1 MSGSLLTQQA
11 RQVSLLRLLLVALA
25 LAVLIF
31 AIETRQVKL
40 APDTVDQVRWLLI
53 TVGILSGL
61 LASLVSWSR
70 HQWQLVLHLVFD
82 LAWIGILLHL
92 TGGVSSPAVLLLFA
106 VVMISNL
113 VLPGVF
119 PFVVPA
125 LAALVLAA
133 TAVLYLAGSSPF
145 PREFLEAYPSLS
157 DTHRII
163 GNLAVQIAAVFVVDL
178 LAQLLTRNLREQR
191 LFTDELLDQ
200 LGEGVIAIDPVGVV
214 IYLNDEARR
223 LLHLP
228 EGVRG
233 QPALGILAGEHLAQV
248 RELATTAQLPQI
260 GRMHGING
268 RHLVIRGT
276 ALVGRGGRPLGRT
289 ILIAD
294 ETRLQVLE
302 ENALRAEHLA
312 ALGEMAAGIAHEVR
326 NPLASLRGC
335 AQELADMSAKSHQ
348 DDAQALTA
356 ILLSESDRL
365 ARIVSDFLAFSRLRE
380 PDRGPLDLESVFQ
393 DIERLVRLRDDLP
406 PGLDFQM
413 HLDEET
419 PSVLADP
426 DQLRQILQNLI
437 ANSLDA
443 VRGREHPTIT
453 CRAIRAPDDNGLAM
467 PAVTIE
473 VSDNGCGIANELHER
488 IFTPFFSTKAQG
500 TGLGLPLIAQIIREH
515 EGLITL
521 ESASG
526 KGATF
531 TVLLPAHSQTR
542 SFKRALGQ

>member
-1 MSGSLLTQQA
+1 MILSPLTQQA

-31 AIETRQVKL
+31 TVESRQVKL
-40 APDTVDQVRWLLI
+40 APDTVEFARWLLI
-53 TVGILSGL
+53 AVGIVSGI

-92 TGGVSSPAVLLLFA
+92 TGGVGSPAVLLLFA

-119 PFVVPA
+119 PFVVPS
-125 LAALVLAA
+125 LAALVLTTTAA
-133 TAVLYLAGSSPF
+133 LYLAGSSPF
-145 PREFLEAYPSLS
+145 PKEFLEAYPGLS

-163 GNLAVQIAAVFVVDL
+163 GNLAVQMAAVFVVDL

-200 LGEGVIAIDPVGVV
+200 LGEGVIAIDPVGTV

-233 QPALGILAGEHLAQV
+233 QPAKNILSGEHLSLV
-248 RELATTAQLPQI
+248 RELAGSPQLPQI
-260 GRMHGING
+260 SRMHGANG
-268 RHLVIRGT
+268 RQLVIRAT
-276 ALVGRGGRPLGRT
+276 ALIGRRGRALGRT

-302 ENALRAEHLA
+302 QNAQRAEHLA

-335 AQELADMSAKSHQ
+335 AQELAEMSVKSHQ

-380 PDRGPLDLESVFQ
+380 PNRGPLDLEPVFH
-393 DIERLVRLRDDLP
+393 DIERLVRLRGDLP
-406 PGLDFQM
+406 VTLAFRMELD
-413 HLDEET
+413 DET

-443 VRGREHPTIT
+443 LKGRPEPAIT
-453 CRAIRAPDDNGLAM
+453 CRAERAPDDNGLGM
-467 PAVTIE
+467 PAVTIQ
-473 VSDNGCGIANELHER
+473 VTDNGCGIPAELHER

-500 TGLGLPLIAQIIREH
+500 TGLGLPLIAQIVREH
-515 EGLITL
+515 EGFITL
-521 ESASG
+521 ESEPG
-526 KGATF
+526 TGATF